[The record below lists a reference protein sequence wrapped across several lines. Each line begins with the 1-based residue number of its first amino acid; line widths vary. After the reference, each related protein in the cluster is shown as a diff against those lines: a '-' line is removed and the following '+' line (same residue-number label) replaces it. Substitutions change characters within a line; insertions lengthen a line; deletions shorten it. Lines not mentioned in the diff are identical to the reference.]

1 MVADIS
7 EKATLHK
14 RVTRSP
20 QHGNPSMIRLL
31 AATAAAV
38 ALSTTVAL
46 AQKTMPG
53 DRVYDLHS
61 ERQGTCQPMNWHIV
75 ATAGGVLSGTI
86 AWEDTKVV
94 AGVAGTIRPLVNV
107 ERYGKPLGGN
117 SQDRAFQMIAT
128 EDRGHR
134 IANITRDY
142 LAQRLAHREH
152 SRAWHG
158 LSNYQGAMASAR
170 PSLRPGC

>member
-1 MVADIS
+1 LATDTGA
-7 EKATLHK
+7 KATLHK
-14 RVTRSP
+14 RVTYSP

-31 AATAAAV
+31 AATVTAV

-46 AQKTMPG
+46 AQKTMPA

-61 ERQGTCQPMNWHIV
+61 ERQGSCQPMNWHIV

-86 AWEDTKVV
+86 AWEDMKVV

-128 EDRGHR
+128 EDRGR
-134 IANITRDY
+134 IANITGTI
-142 LAQRLAHREH
+142 
-152 SRAWHG
+152 WHNG
-158 LSNYQGAMASAR
+158 WLTATIQGPGMACRNIKVQWLQPAPR
-170 PSLRPGC
+170 

>member
-1 MVADIS
+1 
-7 EKATLHK
+7 
-14 RVTRSP
+14 
-20 QHGNPSMIRLL
+20 MIRLL
-31 AATAAAV
+31 AATVTAV

-61 ERQGTCQPMNWHIV
+61 ERQGSCQPMNWHIV

-86 AWEDTKVV
+86 AWDDMKVV
-94 AGVAGTIRPLVNV
+94 AGVAGTIRPLMNV

-128 EDRGHR
+128 EDRGNR
-134 IANITRDY
+134 IANITGTI
-142 LAQRLAHREH
+142 
-152 SRAWHG
+152 WHNG
-158 LSNYQGAMASAR
+158 WLTATIQGPGMACRNIKVQWLQPAPR
-170 PSLRPGC
+170 